1 MDRGLGKIQNNYW
14 VVSSKSERRVQDSQG
29 GIQNSKGQVS
39 QLLVSPGV
47 KQEDEES
54 WVGMGS

>member
-1 MDRGLGKIQNNYW
+1 MSTGQ
-14 VVSSKSERRVQDSQG
+14 QDSQG

-39 QLLVSPGV
+39 QLLVSSGV

-54 WVGMGS
+54 WVGMGNVKPHWPTLACLTKDTVKI